1 MSLGEKTM
9 AKKDPSDLTEA
20 RVREIAREEIAQH
33 EKELDN
39 AKYSRLREI
48 MKKNKLR
55 RNDGIPKSV

>member
-1 MSLGEKTM
+1 M

-39 AKYSRLREI
+39 AKYSGLFRILEKKALVDAAMAIRSLREN
-48 MKKNKLR
+48 KKEE
-55 RNDGIPKSV
+55 

>member
-1 MSLGEKTM
+1 M
-9 AKKDPSDLTEA
+9 AKKDLIELTEA
-20 RVREIAREEIAQH
+20 RVREITREEITQH